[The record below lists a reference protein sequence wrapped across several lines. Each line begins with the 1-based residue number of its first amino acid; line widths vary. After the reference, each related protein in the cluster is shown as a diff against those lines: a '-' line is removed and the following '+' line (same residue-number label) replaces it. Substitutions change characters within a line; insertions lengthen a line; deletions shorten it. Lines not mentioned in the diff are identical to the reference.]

1 MSPPC
6 VVKSFLSQCSITYRV
21 KYLNWSWKFVSIF
34 LFLFYL
40 RTRMGWIQCSVVST
54 RQKFVL
60 KFYEM
65 NMILRSLKEM
75 EESKVSMNNFLL
87 FIINGRRME
96 RNFKLKRE
104 TFRKSSWKIKN
115 CVTRED
121 RFHLL
126 RSKIKFPFDDT
137 SINFYFFF
145 FNPRC
150 FHARHSCL
158 ATCLHPSVI
167 PIFWS
172 TFCACVKRRMKS
184 VMLGFLIPNWTMI
197 ISAPSLQ
204 RRHYRA
210 SLRVQPK
217 FPAWHTTHHITR

>member
-1 MSPPC
+1 
-6 VVKSFLSQCSITYRV
+6 
-21 KYLNWSWKFVSIF
+21 
-34 LFLFYL
+34 
-40 RTRMGWIQCSVVST
+40 MGWIQCSVVST

-96 RNFKLKRE
+96 RNFKLKGG

-145 FNPRC
+145 FQSTLLPRSSLLSRNLSPSVRHSDFLVHFLCMREKENEKRDARFPDTQLNDDNQLPRC
-150 FHARHSCL
+150 NVAIIGRHYAFSL
-158 ATCLHPSVI
+158 NSRPGTP
-167 PIFWS
+167 P
-172 TFCACVKRRMKS
+172 
-184 VMLGFLIPNWTMI
+184 I
-197 ISAPSLQ
+197 ISHDNHP
-204 RRHYRA
+204 A
-210 SLRVQPK
+210 SLILLTDFLPVP
-217 FPAWHTTHHITR
+217 

>member
-1 MSPPC
+1 MTSPPC

-145 FNPRC
+145 FQSTLLPRSSLLSRNLSPSV
-150 FHARHSCL
+150 RHSDFLVHFLCMREKENEKRDARFPDTQL
-158 ATCLHPSVI
+158 NDDNQCSLVATSPLSGV
-167 PIFWS
+167 
-172 TFCACVKRRMKS
+172 
-184 VMLGFLIPNWTMI
+184 
-197 ISAPSLQ
+197 
-204 RRHYRA
+204 
-210 SLRVQPK
+210 
-217 FPAWHTTHHITR
+217 ITRSA

>member
-1 MSPPC
+1 MTSPPC
-6 VVKSFLSQCSITYRV
+6 VVKSFLSQCSISYRV

-65 NMILRSLKEM
+65 NMILQSLKEM

-104 TFRKSSWKIKN
+104 TFRKSLWKIKN

-145 FNPRC
+145 FSI
-150 FHARHSCL
+150 HAASTLVTPVSQPVSIC
-158 ATCLHPSVI
+158 PSFRFFGPLFVHA
-167 PIFWS
+167 WKGEWKAW
-172 TFCACVKRRMKS
+172 CS
-184 VMLGFLIPNWTMI
+184 VSWYPTERW
-197 ISAPSLQ
+197 
-204 RRHYRA
+204 
-210 SLRVQPK
+210 
-217 FPAWHTTHHITR
+217 